1 MADPINSKAARTEA
15 DVERQLAEQLPTKA
29 QEAFDRG
36 PVTLEDGTETFLLD
50 PIVINVETDPNAQE
64 FGFGSSAV
72 GGEAFGTNLEGFSLA
87 GEANFEGVSTVG
99 GDTTIGPD
107 FTPVTFDSIGGAN
120 AISPADDI
128 GVNFGQA
135 RGNQVP
141 GERAI
146 TDPAPQPDFTGVGNE
161 VGGEGAITGINETI
175 GPNFS
180 NPTGTG
186 PEDPGGNGNSPTE
199 MQANVGGNIRQTV
212 TRPNSPDWRFRI
224 GLLPGSEVLY
234 KDGDSSSLLSPLLKT
249 DGVIFPYTPNVL
261 VNYRANY
268 DKVSPTHSNFPT
280 YFYQS
285 SEVSDVQ
292 INATFTAQS
301 VEEADYM
308 MAMIHFF
315 RSSTKMFYGQDANK
329 GQPPPLVSVTGFG
342 QHQFNFHKAVVS
354 QFNYSLPDEVD
365 YIRTSAGG
373 NGSLQAQATR
383 AQLSGG
389 SGDFGMFGI
398 ATRIGRL
405 LGIGAEAGAEGP
417 GGGFA
422 AANEGTDLSRAD
434 ASYVPTK
441 IEVSLILLPV
451 VTRAEQSNRYSTK
464 DYANGKG
471 LSQRGHW

>member
-15 DVERQLAEQLPTKA
+15 DVERQVAEQLPDKA
-29 QEAFDRG
+29 QDAFDSG
-36 PVTLEDGTETFLLD
+36 PVTLEDGTQAFVLD
-50 PIVINVETDPNAQE
+50 PVVVNVETDPNAQE
-64 FGFGSSAV
+64 FGFGSSVV
-72 GGEAFGTNLEGFSLA
+72 GREASGTNLEGFSLA

-141 GERAI
+141 GTRAI

-161 VGGEGAITGINETI
+161 VGGEGAITGINGTI
-175 GPNFS
+175 GPDFS

-186 PEDPGGNGNSPTE
+186 PEDPGGNGNSPIDL
-199 MQANVGGNIRQTV
+199 QAKATSGGRQTV
-212 TRPNSPDWRFRI
+212 TRTNSPDWRFRI

-373 NGSLQAQATR
+373 NGSLQSQATR

-389 SGDFGMFGI
+389 SE
-398 ATRIGRL
+398 IGR
-405 LGIGAEAGAEGP
+405 AH
-417 GGGFA
+417 
-422 AANEGTDLSRAD
+422 
-434 ASYVPTK
+434 V
-441 IEVSLILLPV
+441 
-451 VTRAEQSNRYSTK
+451 
-464 DYANGKG
+464 
-471 LSQRGHW
+471 